1 MPPRP
6 APASSASPPGHAASP
21 AGPSAGPAPG
31 ARRTRMLGWFS
42 GVAIALA
49 TAVIIV
55 VSAAGPGAA
64 VVSTPRPGA
73 GPPWWFS
80 WPLPVATVT
89 ILLWAA
95 SVLGAAGV
103 AAGLVAVRR
112 GGRPPIRLMLS
123 AAFIVTAVLAVLP
136 AAGSSDPLDYA
147 AYGRMVVLG
156 HNPYEMT
163 PKQLRLS
170 GDPIGKTAPRSW
182 QAAHSDYGPL
192 ASLEQATAAEL
203 GGNSTARIV
212 LWLKLWNALAFG
224 LVIIAIDRVL
234 RADPARRARAH
245 LLWSL
250 NPLLLWGLVAS
261 GHLDTVAAACGLLG
275 LLLVKPWRRGE
286 EPHLGQFLAAGA
298 LTGAAADLKI
308 TYALFGLGLAWA
320 ARRSLGALF
329 AAASGALAILVPSYL
344 WFGRRALTV
353 LMNHRDA
360 TTDNLY
366 RLFAHSFLRPTLA
379 EVDLVIVPVVLIVA
393 IALLWRLP
401 DRLPEMP
408 AVMPAFALSLA
419 WMLAWPY
426 QRPWYDAAAACL
438 LVLYPASRL
447 DWVILGQLAVGT
459 VEFMPGMPSFPPR
472 HSWLGQ
478 ALDVQSNVVM
488 PLVRLA
494 ALLAVVALCVTGAW
508 YARDR
513 GPAPGQLARV

>member
-1 MPPRP
+1 MSGTTGSQDVGDKL
-6 APASSASPPGHAASP
+6 AT
-21 AGPSAGPAPG
+21 PSARPTPPTAAPDRF
-31 ARRTRMLGWFS
+31 ARFLAWS
-42 GVAIALA
+42 GVAGIVIALLIMVA
-49 TAVIIV
+49 A
-55 VSAAGPGAA
+55 SAARNTWEHPYIVLPSGGF
-64 VVSTPRPGA
+64 
-73 GPPWWFS
+73 PWGLS
-80 WPLPVATVT
+80 AHRTLLAEVTVAM
-89 ILLWAA
+89 WAA
-95 SVLGAAGV
+95 ALLGGAGV
-103 AAGLVAVRR
+103 AAGLAALSR
-112 GGRPPIRLMLS
+112 GARPPVRLLLAVGLVAA
-123 AAFIVTAVLAVLP
+123 AAFTVMP
-136 AAGSSDPLDYA
+136 PAGSTDALDYA

-170 GDPIGKTAPRSW
+170 GDPIGKTAPHSW
-182 QAAHSDYGPL
+182 QATHSDYGPL

-286 EPHLGQFLAAGA
+286 EPHVGQFLAAGA

-320 ARRSLGALF
+320 ARWSLGALF

-366 RLFAHSFLRPTLA
+366 RLFAHSFLRPSLA
-379 EVDLVIVPVVLIVA
+379 EVDLVIVPVLVILAVL
-393 IALLWRLP
+393 LLWRLP
-401 DRLPEMP
+401 DRLPELP
-408 AVMPAFALSLA
+408 TVMPAFALSLA

-426 QRPWYDAAAACL
+426 QRPWYDAAVACL

-478 ALDVQSNVVM
+478 ALDVQSNFVM

-494 ALLAVVALCVTGAW
+494 ALLAVAALCVTGAW